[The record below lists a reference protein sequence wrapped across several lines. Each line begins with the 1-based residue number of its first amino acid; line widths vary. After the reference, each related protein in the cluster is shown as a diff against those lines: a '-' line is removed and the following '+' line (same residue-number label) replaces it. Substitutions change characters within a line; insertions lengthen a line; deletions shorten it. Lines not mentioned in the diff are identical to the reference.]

1 MSDLTTAIEV
11 EKPPA
16 YKLSRIIQ
24 AHTNDVKCITTT
36 VSGAIISGSRDER
49 VKLFVERGGNFIESV
64 ALNNQMAVNAV
75 AFMICPDGSSLIFCG
90 RKDGTI
96 AIYQDAEAK
105 PQHLLRAH
113 TANVCVL
120 QISDEF
126 HQLITGSWDH
136 KSMVYDLDALLAGH
150 NPEDLIVNCGENGVL
165 EVWQLNTAEL
175 TLKPHQIVQT
185 PASSLW
191 AVRVLAG
198 GDVALGA
205 SNGYIYIFS
214 LNPDREASADV
225 LEVFE
230 ANIQAKLR
238 MDAETKAKNDGDVV
252 TIKVGLDDGAPKLD
266 LKYKKGTDPTAAAEQ
281 FVSENNLPISYVN
294 EISEFIK
301 MNVPEA
307 RNYSTISDG
316 LTAPADPFTGSGRY
330 VPAQLDSSGQSA
342 ADPFTGGN
350 RYVPGRSNGS
360 EALIPNSMAQ
370 ADKRRP
376 RSELVPLRSYY
387 VFGYESVGQKA
398 QEALKA
404 ANTQV
409 EPDAMLEEPLLESLF
424 EILAN
429 EQYTPT
435 EIHIMALEKG
445 LMQWPMGS
453 IVPIL
458 DVFRLALLNPSI
470 NEYFFQE
477 GCHGLNTLHRLSSF
491 LISEPL
497 PPVRILICRS
507 LANAAKH
514 EPGRIMLQQSL
525 SELSTLIINQLVAEN
540 QKPALQ
546 LASSSC
552 LANIALILLRQTE
565 KGQCAELGPR
575 EDVLRSIIKS
585 TEALLSFGDFS
596 EAALV
601 RLLQAIVT
609 LMWGDATVIGLGKQR
624 GISEIS
630 TKIKDAVQSDEAKA
644 IARDIYVMTTL
655 DEIAIAFNG
664 GKDCTALLHLV
675 RTRIDKHYSPE
686 TRVQAFHIL
695 CGDEFPEMTD
705 FIQDAAR
712 IYRLDINELNGPIR
726 EGLAQLRERRPRIK
740 AVFMGSRDSDPNGRH
755 MNSECEW
762 TDRGWPQ
769 FYRVCPLL
777 RWHYADIWR
786 FIRLLCVPYCP
797 LYDQGYTSIGDRTK
811 TVPNEEL
818 KQPDGRYLPAY
829 FLTEEKLERKG
840 RLEKSPPKL

>member
-1 MSDLTTAIEV
+1 MSDTTTAIEAD
-11 EKPPA
+11 KPPA

-64 ALNNQMAVNAV
+64 ALNNRMAVNAV
-75 AFMICPDGSSLIFCG
+75 AFMICTDGSSLIFCG

-96 AIYQDAEAK
+96 AMYRDAEAE

-136 KSMVYDLDALLAGH
+136 KSMVYDLDALLANQ
-150 NPEDLIVNCGENGVL
+150 NPELFCLDEHRNSIWAVAFVPQQKNFYFTGSADRTINLWNETKVIKSFTGHADVVRGLVVLNQDHFISAANDSTLRVWDTKTGNSNEYASATGEYIYSISHVQLPDQQELIVNCGENGVL
-165 EVWQLNTAEL
+165 EVWELNTAEL
-175 TLKPHQIVQT
+175 TLNPHQIVQT

-191 AVRVLAG
+191 AVRVLTG
-198 GDVALGA
+198 GDLALGA

-214 LNPDREASADV
+214 QNPDREASPDV

-238 MDAETKAKNDGDVV
+238 MDAETKAKSDGDVV

-266 LKYKKGTDPTAAAEQ
+266 LKYKKGTDPTSAAEQ

-316 LTAPADPFTGSGRY
+316 LTTQADPFTGSGRY
-330 VPAQLDSSGQSA
+330 VPAQPDSSGQSA

-350 RYVPGRSNGS
+350 RYVPGVSNGS

-376 RSELVPLRSYY
+376 RSELVPLRFYY
-387 VFGYESVGQKA
+387 AFGYESVGQKA
-398 QEALKA
+398 QEALKV
-404 ANTQV
+404 ANAQV
-409 EPDAMLEEPLLESLF
+409 EADIMLEEPLLEALY

-429 EQYTPT
+429 DKYTPT
-435 EIHIMALEKG
+435 EIHTMALEKG
-445 LMQWPMGS
+445 LMQWPMAS

-458 DVFRLALLNPSI
+458 DVFRLALLNPTI
-470 NEYFFQE
+470 NEYFCSLKD
-477 GCHGLNTLHRLSSF
+477 GCQGLNTLHRLASF

-497 PPVRILICRS
+497 TPVRILICRS

-514 EPGRIMLQQSL
+514 EPGRVMLQQSL
-525 SELSTLIINQLVAEN
+525 SEISTLIVNQLIAEN

-585 TEALLSFGDFS
+585 TETLLSFGDFS

-630 TKIKDAVQSDEAKA
+630 NKIKDAVQSDEAKA
-644 IARDIYVMTTL
+644 IARDIYVMTTS
-655 DEIAIAFNG
+655 
-664 GKDCTALLHLV
+664 V
-675 RTRIDKHYSPE
+675 
-686 TRVQAFHIL
+686 
-695 CGDEFPEMTD
+695 
-705 FIQDAAR
+705 
-712 IYRLDINELNGPIR
+712 
-726 EGLAQLRERRPRIK
+726 
-740 AVFMGSRDSDPNGRH
+740 
-755 MNSECEW
+755 
-762 TDRGWPQ
+762 
-769 FYRVCPLL
+769 
-777 RWHYADIWR
+777 
-786 FIRLLCVPYCP
+786 
-797 LYDQGYTSIGDRTK
+797 
-811 TVPNEEL
+811 
-818 KQPDGRYLPAY
+818 
-829 FLTEEKLERKG
+829 
-840 RLEKSPPKL
+840 